1 MERPLLD
8 RLSDNNVDLRSF
20 LEMERDE
27 FRPHFVKV
35 IDWSEWNR
43 DSPTKRTEDSN
54 DNEKVVILFQ
64 RSLEWDGVQRIVFY
78 KADIDSEIPSVTDP
92 IKTIFIN
99 YGCTGVQLSAD
110 HRLIGFLGFFLK
122 FDSHTLSHMSS
133 RIYFRAF
140 RAIFCGR
147 ASCRHVTS
155 REGGHTVTVTY
166 TCICNIDLS

>member
-1 MERPLLD
+1 
-8 RLSDNNVDLRSF
+8 
-20 LEMERDE
+20 MERDE

-110 HRLIGFLGFFLK
+110 HRLIGFLGVFFKNLI
-122 FDSHTLSHMSS
+122 
-133 RIYFRAF
+133 RI
-140 RAIFCGR
+140 
-147 ASCRHVTS
+147 
-155 REGGHTVTVTY
+155 
-166 TCICNIDLS
+166 L

>member
-1 MERPLLD
+1 
-8 RLSDNNVDLRSF
+8 
-20 LEMERDE
+20 MERDE

-35 IDWSEWNR
+35 INWSEWNR

-110 HRLIGFLGFFLK
+110 HRLIVFIFFCFVFYLIRM
-122 FDSHTLSHMSS
+122 SLSHMSS
-133 RIYFRAF
+133 RIYFRAL
-140 RAIFCGR
+140 RAIFYGR

-155 REGGHTVTVTY
+155 REGGHTVTMTY
-166 TCICNIDLS
+166 ACICNIDLSRSYIINLIV

>member
-1 MERPLLD
+1 
-8 RLSDNNVDLRSF
+8 
-20 LEMERDE
+20 MERDE

-43 DSPTKRTEDSN
+43 DSPTKRTKDSN

-133 RIYFRAF
+133 RIYFRAL
-140 RAIFCGR
+140 RAIFYGR